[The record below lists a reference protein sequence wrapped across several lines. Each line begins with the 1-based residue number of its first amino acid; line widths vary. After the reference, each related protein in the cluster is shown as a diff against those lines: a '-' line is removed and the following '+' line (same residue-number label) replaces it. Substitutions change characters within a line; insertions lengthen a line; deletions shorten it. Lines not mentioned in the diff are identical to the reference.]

1 MDTKSITLL
10 DFLEIL
16 LKRKWM
22 IAAIFVIAAGT
33 AAFYSLRVTPI
44 YESSTTLRI
53 ETVWPEQ
60 SLLSDMYLLRQGNPI
75 ETEIEM
81 IKSRS
86 MSEQVVRNLNLNFK
100 ITEFPPHF
108 QGKFQDLFISPNF
121 PYGRY
126 HLTVGDDSGI
136 ITLKTSSGT
145 VLGEGLLGIPFT
157 LEGLS
162 FKLSF
167 PNAQS
172 GDQITFDIEN
182 PLNEA
187 RKLQG
192 SISVRTTKAPNI
204 IRISHVSSNP
214 REAARMTNELAR
226 QYLEENLAFARG
238 EARSAKEFIE
248 EQVELAHEN
257 LNEAERELQVYKE
270 NEKFIMLDEDAKEKI
285 TTLAK
290 FETEKEEMIMKQ
302 REASKRLKSL
312 KNQLSGK
319 GAYTQYKSVAS
330 IPTVSS
336 NPVVQNLKTRLSE
349 LEVQRAQML
358 QKYTEA
364 HPDVI
369 ELNSQILEIK
379 RGLNEAI
386 QEMLQSGPSSG
397 DPIYRN
403 LISGIITN
411 EIEEEALEERIQAL
425 TSIIEKYSKGLETLP
440 EKEIQLAGLTRKA
453 QVGEAIYTML
463 LKNLEEARISEAM
476 KIGNIRI
483 IDPAIPSDYPIKPRK
498 KLNTM
503 MGGFLGLLVGLGLS
517 FLLEFL
523 DNSIKDSE
531 EIERILKLPVLGV
544 IPHIR
549 SNRRAFSIR
558 KEKEGDGIEKRLI
571 TQLAPKSAV
580 AEAYRTLRTNL
591 QFARAGN
598 SCQTLVIT
606 SPFPGEGKSI
616 TSANVA
622 ITMAHMGSKTLLVSS
637 DLRRPVLHKL
647 FGKDR
652 SPGLTE
658 ILIRKST
665 LQESILPTNIK
676 NLFLLSTGPLPPNPA
691 ELLDSRE
698 MIELIEEMK
707 RTFDVT
713 LFDSPPILAVTD
725 AALLGGRMDGVI
737 MILQSETTD
746 RRAAKE
752 AKKLLDTARVKCL
765 GTILNNVPMD
775 RPYGR
780 YGSRYY
786 NYYYDEEEEIGKKF
800 NWRSFWNKLSL
811 KKSIQLFKT
820 STKSRGKS

>member
-1 MDTKSITLL
+1 MDTKSITLMDL
-10 DFLEIL
+10 ISLL

-22 IAAIFVIAAGT
+22 IASIFLIASGT
-33 AAFYSLRVTPI
+33 AAFYSQKVTPI
-44 YESSTTLRI
+44 YEASTTLRI
-53 ETVWPEQ
+53 ETMSEQ
-60 SLLSDMYLLRQGNPI
+60 SLLGNLYRLRQGNPI

-81 IKSRS
+81 IKSRT
-86 MSEQVVRNLNLNFK
+86 MSEKVVRNLNLNFK
-100 ITEFPPHF
+100 IRETPLHF
-108 QGKFQDLFISPNF
+108 QGKFQNLSISPEF

-126 HLTVGDDSGI
+126 FLTIDDDSGFF
-136 ITLKTSSGT
+136 TLKTSSGK
-145 VLGEGLLGIPFT
+145 VLGEGLHGNPFT
-157 LEGLS
+157 LEDLS
-162 FKLSF
+162 FTLSF
-167 PNAQS
+167 PNAQIN
-172 GDQITFDIEN
+172 DQITFDIEN

-187 RKLQG
+187 RRLQG
-192 SISVRTTKAPNI
+192 SISVKTTKAPNI
-204 IRISHVSSNP
+204 IRISRISSNP
-214 REAARMTNELAR
+214 KEAARMANELAR
-226 QYLEENLAFARG
+226 QYLVENLAYARG

-248 EQVELAHEN
+248 EQVELARLN

-270 NEKFIMLDEDAKEKI
+270 SEKFIKLADDAREKI
-285 TTLAK
+285 NTLAK
-290 FETEKEEMIMKQ
+290 FETDKEEMIMKQ
-302 REASKRLKSL
+302 KEAAKRLESL
-312 KNQLSGK
+312 KKQLTGK
-319 GAYTQYKSVAS
+319 GAYFQYKSVAS

-336 NPVVQNLKTRLSE
+336 NPIVRNLKTRLSQ
-349 LEVQRAQML
+349 LEVQRAQRL

-379 RGLNEAI
+379 REMNEAI

-425 TSIIEKYSKGLETLP
+425 SIVIEKYNKNLETLP
-440 EKEIQLAGLTRKA
+440 EKEIQIARLTRTA
-453 QVGEAIYTML
+453 QVGESIYTML
-463 LKNLEEARISEAM
+463 LKKLEEARISEAM

-483 IDPAIPSDYPIKPRK
+483 IDTAIPPSSPIKPK
-498 KLNTM
+498 KKMNTM
-503 MGGFLGLLVGLGLS
+503 IGGFFGLLVGLGLA

-531 EIERILKLPVLGV
+531 EIERTLKLPVLGV

-558 KEKEGDGIEKRLI
+558 KDKGGDGAEKRLI
-571 TQLAPKSAV
+571 THISPKSAV

-598 SCQTLVIT
+598 SCQTLVVT

-622 ITMAHMGSKTLLVSS
+622 ITMAHMGSRTLLVSS
-637 DLRRPVLHKL
+637 DLRRPILHKL
-647 FGKDR
+647 FQIDR

-658 ILIRKST
+658 ILIGKSN
-665 LQESILPTNIK
+665 LEKSIFPTNIK
-676 NLFLLSTGPLPPNPA
+676 NLSLLSTGPLPPNPA
-691 ELLDSRE
+691 ELLGSRE
-698 MIELIEEMK
+698 MLQLIEEMK
-707 RTFDVT
+707 TKFDVI

-737 MILQSETTD
+737 LILKSETTD
-746 RRAAKE
+746 RRAARE

-765 GTILNNVPMD
+765 GSILNNVPIE

-780 YGSRYY
+780 YSSRYY
-786 NYYYDEEEEIGKKF
+786 HSYYYEEDEEDSQKKYS
-800 NWRSFWNKLSL
+800 WKVL
-811 KKSIQLFKT
+811 KNIVQKIVSSKKGNDKEKSN
-820 STKSRGKS
+820 